1 MISLRCLC
9 RKWSPYSKM
18 LDSVGSWLLSKVAD
32 ILHSLR
38 SCAAFVTSSTI
49 SERPSIAM
57 QRAAAARTLHQETYK
72 RLNMALFTWAAL
84 SAGISIMRRSLW
96 SAQGLM

>member
-1 MISLRCLC
+1 
-9 RKWSPYSKM
+9 
-18 LDSVGSWLLSKVAD
+18 
-32 ILHSLR
+32 
-38 SCAAFVTSSTI
+38 
-49 SERPSIAM
+49 M
-57 QRAAAARTLHQETYK
+57 QRAAAAGTLHQETYK

>member
-1 MISLRCLC
+1 MGR
-9 RKWSPYSKM
+9 P
-18 LDSVGSWLLSKVAD
+18 LLATSAEFHHA
-32 ILHSLR
+32 LG
-38 SCAAFVTSSTI
+38 SCASLLTSSPI
-49 SERPSIAM
+49 SERPSIAL
-57 QRAAAARTLHQETYK
+57 QRAAAAGTLHHETYK